1 MRKAF
6 LLVLCFILCCS
17 AAMAENGM
25 NLGADGNDWLTY
37 ACTLPDGR
45 LLFTGSRAT
54 PGNYQ
59 DSRARLL
66 CLNPDLSV
74 SWEYWDPAEG
84 KAHFSGAALLPDGT
98 IGIIYTNAPYQETE
112 AIEIRKFTME
122 GKQIGE
128 AVDIFQNGKTSSLV
142 DSITSACIQLDVYT
156 EAGKEQRGF
165 LDWNGNLM
173 FSFGIKENIGLRSTF
188 AVADGLVL
196 AGNEAGGSAN
206 AKIMK
211 MDMQGNIIWETVLPM
226 MMENGARA
234 WIDKCVQT
242 PDGGFLA
249 WVIESD
255 YNSDHWAHAL
265 VRFDANGRKLWQ
277 NRESF
282 DETPT
287 IGCLKLFEYQGK
299 SIMLVRNDDNKI
311 RSAMVYRWFDST
323 GEEIGKTELVI
334 PWEDATGAT
343 AKDPVEAF
351 NNGIFIAGDKLWSL
365 YEIRI
370 ENDDV
375 RKEMDSSDPVLY
387 QVPAL

>member
-156 EAGKEQRGF
+156 EEWQ
-165 LDWNGNLM
+165 
-173 FSFGIKENIGLRSTF
+173 
-188 AVADGLVL
+188 
-196 AGNEAGGSAN
+196 
-206 AKIMK
+206 
-211 MDMQGNIIWETVLPM
+211 
-226 MMENGARA
+226 
-234 WIDKCVQT
+234 
-242 PDGGFLA
+242 
-249 WVIESD
+249 
-255 YNSDHWAHAL
+255 
-265 VRFDANGRKLWQ
+265 FD
-277 NRESF
+277 
-282 DETPT
+282 
-287 IGCLKLFEYQGK
+287 
-299 SIMLVRNDDNKI
+299 V
-311 RSAMVYRWFDST
+311 
-323 GEEIGKTELVI
+323 
-334 PWEDATGAT
+334 
-343 AKDPVEAF
+343 
-351 NNGIFIAGDKLWSL
+351 
-365 YEIRI
+365 
-370 ENDDV
+370 
-375 RKEMDSSDPVLY
+375 
-387 QVPAL
+387 

>member
-128 AVDIFQNGKTSSLV
+128 AVDFFQNGKTSSLV

-196 AGNEAGGSAN
+196 AGNETGGSAN

-323 GEEIGKTELVI
+323 GEEIG
-334 PWEDATGAT
+334 
-343 AKDPVEAF
+343 
-351 NNGIFIAGDKLWSL
+351 
-365 YEIRI
+365 
-370 ENDDV
+370 
-375 RKEMDSSDPVLY
+375 
-387 QVPAL
+387 